1 MVSQDQ
7 SKYSG
12 SKKNGGKE
20 LGMVTPQDKPL
31 KKMKFVSSAETEPS
45 STTTISEDSKSGR
58 GMSTMP
64 RVVKRKLQKIKP
76 VVEYNKRG
84 KGCGPAHTEMQSY
97 IGVLARSRVPLVD
110 KKWAEIPNDIKEQI
124 WEAVDMAFVVGQGG
138 KTSVLSS
145 AAKKWKDFKSTL
157 TRHYILPYIKEREKL
172 SQPPEIR
179 EKLEYNHRLS
189 RKGYA
194 GLEDQ
199 LEETMPGVE
208 IDRST
213 LWKKARQDKHGNIP
227 DPKVAEKAKL
237 IDELQKQVAEGSLS
251 LSGSNDVLT
260 LALGPEHPG
269 RVRGVGAGISPRQFF
284 NLPRPQRVKFAD
296 QLKESVRI
304 VLQEETKKMEAR
316 TKQLVEAEREHLL
329 SQLSHLIP
337 NFDPSMLKPKT
348 SPCQNQGLQQ
358 SPKNPMS
365 DKASCSGTEGRS
377 LHLEDDTARNG
388 EQQEET
394 KSGALDN
401 QDEEKKEEN
410 KDEQKMGEKKDEGK
424 KEEKKEKKDEG
435 KMEDTNDEE
444 KKEEKQDEEK
454 HDEEGNEVVD
464 YSNVEVPSSLQ
475 SLCGYVETT
484 LKPQGK
490 IMTFNIEKEVFGA
503 DRSTFVLHED
513 ITQFAGMEEI
523 GATVVAVYMRCL
535 YDLLREANMCSMVGF
550 IDPAQVSA
558 NAGSLTDR
566 SRIVASRLQKTD
578 GEQIF
583 MMPYNLGRHWVLLIV
598 RAKRETVYF
607 LDPLPG
613 NRVTR
618 RKAPIWKTLPGTPKQ
633 PSSVECGYYVM
644 RFMRDIIMDPS
655 LEFEKKF
662 AKGKDQAPYPQAA
675 IDEVR
680 KEWAEFVCLHMD

>member
-1 MVSQDQ
+1 
-7 SKYSG
+7 
-12 SKKNGGKE
+12 
-20 LGMVTPQDKPL
+20 
-31 KKMKFVSSAETEPS
+31 
-45 STTTISEDSKSGR
+45 
-58 GMSTMP
+58 
-64 RVVKRKLQKIKP
+64 
-76 VVEYNKRG
+76 
-84 KGCGPAHTEMQSY
+84 
-97 IGVLARSRVPLVD
+97 
-110 KKWAEIPNDIKEQI
+110 
-124 WEAVDMAFVVGQGG
+124 
-138 KTSVLSS
+138 
-145 AAKKWKDFKSTL
+145 
-157 TRHYILPYIKEREKL
+157 
-172 SQPPEIR
+172 
-179 EKLEYNHRLS
+179 
-189 RKGYA
+189 
-194 GLEDQ
+194 
-199 LEETMPGVE
+199 
-208 IDRST
+208 
-213 LWKKARQDKHGNIP
+213 
-227 DPKVAEKAKL
+227 
-237 IDELQKQVAEGSLS
+237 
-251 LSGSNDVLT
+251 
-260 LALGPEHPG
+260 
-269 RVRGVGAGISPRQFF
+269 
-284 NLPRPQRVKFAD
+284 
-296 QLKESVRI
+296 
-304 VLQEETKKMEAR
+304 MEAR

-348 SPCQNQGLQQ
+348 SPWQNQGPQQ

-365 DKASCSGTEGRS
+365 DKASCSGAEVRS

-388 EQQEET
+388 EQQEQT
-394 KSGALDN
+394 
-401 QDEEKKEEN
+401 
-410 KDEQKMGEKKDEGK
+410 
-424 KEEKKEKKDEG
+424 
-435 KMEDTNDEE
+435 
-444 KKEEKQDEEK
+444 
-454 HDEEGNEVVD
+454 GNEVVD

-503 DRSTFVLHED
+503 DRGTFVLHED

-583 MMPYNLGRHWVLLIV
+583 MMPYNPGRYWVLLIV

-613 NRVTR
+613 NRVVDEEGKNIVNSALKIYNSHIGR
-618 RKAPIWKTLPGTPKQ
+618 PGRTPKQ